1 MILRAW
7 CNVCL
12 LCVVDIRGVVE
23 RWQLQTATGK
33 SAAKD
38 EGNRRKWST
47 TLKKIVDPQGK
58 FIPIWNKIFII
69 SCVVAVSLD
78 PLFLYIPI
86 VNEDMK
92 CLILDKKLKAI
103 ALASRSLTDRF
114 YIVDIILQILA
125 ISVAKSPSATNSG
138 DPSNGK
144 KSALEG
150 VLAIANRSMA
160 IANRIFRSYILVD
173 ILAVL
178 PIPQVS

>member
-12 LCVVDIRGVVE
+12 LCVVDIRQVVE
-23 RWQLQTATGK
+23 HWRVETKTGK
-33 SAAKD
+33 SATKD
-38 EGNRRKWST
+38 NGNRRKWST

-58 FIPIWNKIFII
+58 FLPIWNMIFII
-69 SCVVAVSLD
+69 SCVLAVSLD

-103 ALASRSLTDRF
+103 ALALRSLTDPF

-125 ISVAKSPSATNSG
+125 ISVTKSPSATNSG

-144 KSALEG
+144 KSTLEG
-150 VLAIANRSMA
+150 VLASEQIYGNG
-160 IANRIFRSYILVD
+160 
-173 ILAVL
+173 
-178 PIPQVS
+178 